1 MNEQLQCRM
10 GIFSVRSSPGLSSH
24 SLLALPGPEQVIQ
37 PLYFPVL
44 SCGDPGQ
51 PDNTVQTGSVFT
63 YLATVNYA
71 CTQDAI
77 LMSGDTERTCQASG
91 NWSGTAPL
99 CKSMLRLS
107 NMSHHNIML
116 IYYILRF

>member
-1 MNEQLQCRM
+1 MNEQLQYRK
-10 GIFSVRSSPGLSSH
+10 GIFSVRSSHGLSSH
-24 SLLALPGPEQVIQ
+24 SLLALPGAEQVIQ
-37 PLYFPVL
+37 PLYFPVV

-63 YLATVNYA
+63 YLATVTYA
-71 CTQDAI
+71 CTQNAT

-99 CKSMLRLS
+99 CKSMLRL
-107 NMSHHNIML
+107 NNISHHML